1 MDRTVIV
8 TGIPGTGKT
17 TVCNFV
23 EKLARDLGV
32 KTSVINYGTVM
43 LEILRKQRITME
55 RDSMRKDNVATQRR
69 LQREVAETV
78 AEKIRHL
85 SGLKI
90 IDTHM
95 AIKTPGG
102 YLPGLPSRNL
112 ELLKPELL
120 VLVEAQPK
128 EISLRRTKDANRKRD
143 TALED
148 TVKEE
153 LLFSRLMAG
162 ACAVYT
168 SVPVKIVINSEGR
181 QEEAARDI
189 LKALGVT

>member
-1 MDRTVIV
+1 MDKTVIV

-95 AIKTPGG
+95 AIKTPEG
-102 YLPGLPSRNL
+102 YFPGLPSRNL

-128 EISLRRTKDANRKRD
+128 EISSRRTKDANRKRD
-143 TALED
+143 VAMED

-168 SVPVKIVINSEGR
+168 SAPVKIVINSEGR
-181 QEEAARDI
+181 QEEAAKDI
-189 LKALGVT
+189 LRALGVT

>member
-1 MDRTVIV
+1 MDKTVIV

-78 AEKIRHL
+78 AEKIKHL

-95 AIKTPGG
+95 AIKTPEG

-128 EISLRRTKDANRKRD
+128 EISSRRTKDANRKRD
-143 TALED
+143 IAIED

-168 SVPVKIVINSEGR
+168 SAPVKIVINSEGK
-181 QEEAARDI
+181 QEEAAKDI
-189 LKALGVT
+189 LRALGVT

>member
-1 MDRTVIV
+1 MDKTVIV

-78 AEKIRHL
+78 AEKIKHL

-95 AIKTPGG
+95 AIKTSEG

-128 EISLRRTKDANRKRD
+128 EISSRRTKDANRKRD
-143 TALED
+143 IAIED

-168 SVPVKIVINSEGR
+168 SAPVKIVINSEGK
-181 QEEAARDI
+181 QEEAAKDI
-189 LKALGVT
+189 LRALGVT

>member
-1 MDRTVIV
+1 MDKTVIV

-17 TVCNFV
+17 TVCNLV

-43 LEILRKQRITME
+43 LEILRKQRITLE

-78 AEKIRHL
+78 AEKIKHL

-95 AIKTPGG
+95 AIKTPEG

-128 EISLRRTKDANRKRD
+128 EISSRRTKDANRKRD
-143 TALED
+143 IAIED

-168 SVPVKIVINSEGR
+168 SAPVKIVINSEGK
-181 QEEAARDI
+181 QEEAAKDI
-189 LKALGVT
+189 LRALGVT

>member
-1 MDRTVIV
+1 MDKTVIV

-43 LEILRKQRITME
+43 LEILQKQRITME

-78 AEKIRHL
+78 AEKIKHL

-95 AIKTPGG
+95 AIKTPEG

-128 EISLRRTKDANRKRD
+128 EISSRRTKDANRKRD
-143 TALED
+143 IAIED

-168 SVPVKIVINSEGR
+168 SAPVKIVINSEGK
-181 QEEAARDI
+181 QEEAAKDI
-189 LKALGVT
+189 LRALGVT

>member
-1 MDRTVIV
+1 MDKTVIV

-55 RDSMRKDNVATQRR
+55 RDSMRKDNVATQHR

-78 AEKIRHL
+78 AEKIKHL

-95 AIKTPGG
+95 AIKTPEG

-128 EISLRRTKDANRKRD
+128 EISSRRTKDANRKRD
-143 TALED
+143 IAIED

-168 SVPVKIVINSEGR
+168 SAPVKIVINSEGK
-181 QEEAARDI
+181 QEEAAKDI
-189 LKALGVT
+189 LRALGVT

>member
-1 MDRTVIV
+1 MDKTVIV

-32 KTSVINYGTVM
+32 RTSVINYGTVM
-43 LEILRKQRITME
+43 LEILRKQGITME

-78 AEKIRHL
+78 VEKIKHL

-95 AIKTPGG
+95 AIKTPEG

-128 EISLRRTKDANRKRD
+128 EISSRRTKDANRKRD
-143 TALED
+143 IAIED

-168 SVPVKIVINSEGR
+168 SAPVKIVINSEGK
-181 QEEAARDI
+181 QEEAAKDI
-189 LKALGVT
+189 LRALGVT

>member
-1 MDRTVIV
+1 MDKTVIV

-32 KTSVINYGTVM
+32 RTSVINYGTVM
-43 LEILRKQRITME
+43 LEILRKQGITME

-78 AEKIRHL
+78 AEKIKHL

-95 AIKTPGG
+95 AIKTPEG

-128 EISLRRTKDANRKRD
+128 EISSRRTKDANRKRD
-143 TALED
+143 IAIED

-168 SVPVKIVINSEGR
+168 SAPVKIVINSEGK
-181 QEEAARDI
+181 QEEAAKDI
-189 LKALGVT
+189 LSALGVT

>member
-1 MDRTVIV
+1 MDKTVIV

-43 LEILRKQRITME
+43 LEILQKQRITME

-78 AEKIRHL
+78 AEKIKHL

-95 AIKTPGG
+95 AIKTPEG

-112 ELLKPELL
+112 ELIKPE
-120 VLVEAQPK
+120 
-128 EISLRRTKDANRKRD
+128 
-143 TALED
+143 
-148 TVKEE
+148 
-153 LLFSRLMAG
+153 
-162 ACAVYT
+162 
-168 SVPVKIVINSEGR
+168 
-181 QEEAARDI
+181 
-189 LKALGVT
+189 